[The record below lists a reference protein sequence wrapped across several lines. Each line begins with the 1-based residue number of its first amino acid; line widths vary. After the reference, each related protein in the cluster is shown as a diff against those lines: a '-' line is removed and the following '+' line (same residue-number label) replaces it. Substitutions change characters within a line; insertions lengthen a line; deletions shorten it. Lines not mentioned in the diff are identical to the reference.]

1 MNVNPIGEEL
11 YTKKIETEQY
21 SENETTAAE
30 QKTEI
35 SQGIILDSKDEEAVL
50 DVNADANSLKAGGS
64 KEKNEKKIEKINK
77 KLEKLEDKLANT
89 ESEKKQAKIEKKIE
103 KLENKLEYYEGLA
116 GVMTSDDE
124 SLNKLYAKKF
134 KIEQKLDDT
143 DSDKKQAKL
152 QSKIDKLDEKIKAK
166 GGDVDAQEADE
177 TDGDE
182 DADELQNTDELT
194 DNNDDDAEKAGAV
207 KTKYTS
213 NKLSTSSDSKLQ
225 ALYDELY
232 DIQNKYD
239 RATSDD
245 EIEELEAQLDELED
259 KIEKREEELEELK
272 TDTNDDNEDDNIF
285 M

>member
-21 SENETTAAE
+21 SEKETTAAE

-245 EIEELEAQLDELED
+245 EIEELEAQLDELEE

>member
-11 YTKKIETEQY
+11 YTKKIEAEQY
-21 SENETTAAE
+21 SEKETTAAE